1 MRVTLCAA
9 ALAGTIGLL
18 PLAQIPSSA
27 QTVSER
33 KADSEAVRDIVFPN
47 KTFVNTQAYVSVQG
61 TLTADWLAYPNNTY
75 SILCVPAQCLVASV
89 QQIGPRQIGAI
100 DGPIV
105 YPLVE
110 WSKDKVIAQD
120 DDLCASTTIIIDRDA
135 QTVLWVE
142 TPINQTTTACQ
153 SFRPITART
162 ASIEAP
168 PFWKSGQPK

>member
-9 ALAGTIGLL
+9 ALAGTIWLL
-18 PLAQIPSSA
+18 PVAQLPSSA
-27 QTVSER
+27 QTGTERNVDSDTVS
-33 KADSEAVRDIVFPN
+33 DIVFPN
-47 KTFVNTQAYVSVQG
+47 KAFSNTQAYVAVQG

-75 SILCVPAQCLVASV
+75 SILCVSVQCLVASV
-89 QQIGPRQIGAI
+89 RQIGPRQIGAI

-105 YPLVE
+105 YPVIE

-120 DDLCASTTIIIDRDA
+120 DDLCASTIITIDRNA
-135 QTVLWVE
+135 QTVFWVE
-142 TPINQTTTACQ
+142 TPINQTTAACQ

-168 PFWKSGQPK
+168 PFWKSWRPK